1 MNWIDKLE
9 RRFGR
14 YGIPYLVNGLIIGQL
29 AVGLFILIINWRFGL
44 AISLDRD
51 AVLHGQIWR
60 LVTFLFQPI
69 WLGSVLGILNLFFYF
84 WIGNSLTR
92 GWGDFRI
99 TLYILLG
106 VVGTWIGAFL
116 TGGGSPYA
124 VYLSMMFAYCWM
136 WPNQGVMLWGIIP
149 FKMKYL
155 GWFELAIWLWEFI
168 AGSFATRISLVLG
181 MAGFI
186 AFFGR
191 EVFFWCKDTILGY
204 KRRRDW
210 QNRNN
215 RW

>member
-14 YGIPYLVNGLIIGQL
+14 YGIPYLVNGLILGQL
-29 AVGLFILIINWRFGL
+29 AVGLFILLINRNFDL
-44 AISLDRD
+44 LLYLSRD

-60 LVTFLFQPI
+60 LITFLFQPI
-69 WLGSVLGILNLFFYF
+69 WLGSVLGFLNLVFYF

-92 GWGDFRI
+92 VWGDFRM
-99 TLYILLG
+99 TLYLALG
-106 VVGTWIGAFL
+106 VVGTWIGAFF
-116 TGGGSPYA
+116 TGYGSPNA
-124 VYLSMMFAYCWM
+124 VYLSMLFAYTWM
-136 WPNQGVMLWGIIP
+136 WPNQGALLWGIIP

-155 GWFELAIWLWEFI
+155 GWYELALWVLQFLM
-168 AGSFATRISLVLG
+168 GNLATRISLILG
-181 MAGFI
+181 MAGFLT
-186 AFFGR
+186 FFGR

>member
-14 YGIPYLVNGLIIGQL
+14 YGIPYLVNGLILGQL
-29 AVGLFILIINWRFGL
+29 AVGLFILLINRNFDL
-44 AISLDRD
+44 LLYLSRD

-60 LVTFLFQPI
+60 LITFLFQPI
-69 WLGSVLGILNLFFYF
+69 WLGSVLGFLNLVFYF

-92 GWGDFRI
+92 VWGDFRM
-99 TLYILLG
+99 TLYIALG
-106 VVGTWIGAFL
+106 VVGTWIGAFF
-116 TGGGSPYA
+116 TGYGSPSA
-124 VYLSMMFAYCWM
+124 VYLSMLFAYTWM
-136 WPNQGVMLWGIIP
+136 WPNQGALLWGIIP

-155 GWFELAIWLWEFI
+155 GWYELALWVLQFLR
-168 AGSFATRISLVLG
+168 GGLATRISLILG
-181 MAGFI
+181 MAGFL

-191 EVFFWCKDTILGY
+191 EVFFWCKGTILGY